1 MIATRKRIAAAV
13 FTLLIAAASLGVL
26 PVGPAAASEIRYVVN
41 GIPVTSYDIERRAAF
56 FRLQRRSGGA
66 KQAAEDLI
74 EQALRSAEMKRAR
87 VNITERQVDDA
98 YARFAASNKL
108 KPAQMDQIL
117 SQTGVTKGHFKEFI
131 RVQMGWSQLLQ
142 AKYRQSGALSE
153 QDVVRKMLQKGGTK
167 PTATEFMLQQV
178 IFVVPAAER
187 KSTLAK
193 RKREAE
199 AMRARFAGCNQTR
212 EFAKGLID
220 VSVRDLGRVLSP
232 ELPPEWADAIKSTK
246 PGSATIAR
254 ETDRGVEFIGVCS
267 SREVSDDR
275 VAQMVFQSEAAKDS
289 NEADEMSKKYT
300 EELRKKA
307 KITQR

>member
-289 NEADEMSKKYT
+289 NEADELSKKYT